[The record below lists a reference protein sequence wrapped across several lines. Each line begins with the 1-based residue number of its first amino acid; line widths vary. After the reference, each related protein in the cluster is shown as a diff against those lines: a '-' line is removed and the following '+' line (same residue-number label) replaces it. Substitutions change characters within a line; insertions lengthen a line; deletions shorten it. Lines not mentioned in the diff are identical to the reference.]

1 MGSCSSIDD
10 NKVGEPAKN
19 KNNKPE
25 SASLINTYP
34 SIEDVIK
41 M

>member
-1 MGSCSSIDD
+1 MGSCSSIDE
-10 NKVGEPAKN
+10 NKVGSPGKS
-19 KNNKPE
+19 KQPK
-25 SASLINTYP
+25 SGSTSFINTYP